1 MRLLGAEMIDVGLSC
16 IRFHSP
22 LKSVMLKAWVLAVFA
37 LTATTWAGAQT
48 DITSQYLW
56 QPVRIGGGGWVVGMV
71 VHPLD
76 PTVRYAR
83 TDVGNAYRWNNF
95 TQQWYPMRVSNTNAS
110 GVQSAP
116 ETDAPSSYGEDSVAV
131 DPTNT
136 SVVYMVFPT
145 EHSTDIQT
153 PTNYVELYKSVDGG
167 NHFTPGNMS
176 AAAIL
181 GNPNGSNR
189 MDGEKLAV
197 DPANTSVLYYGSD
210 NQGLWRSLDDGMT
223 WTQYPLSGAVG
234 PPTNVEFVN
243 IQFAKGPGTV
253 TVNGVV
259 VSKTIYAVS
268 IRNNG
273 DAGGDVYQSTDG
285 GQTWKDLSTG
295 VTDAASGQSLS
306 HQVLSSSIDGTDALY
321 VVENS
326 ATNGGLRAYWKYAAG
341 AWTRVSLQGSI
352 NQTLTSVVADPTN
365 AQRIYAMGA
374 DTSLARSDNSGAT
387 WINLGAPRYANTL
400 GWLPQIVGMSGGE
413 WHSNG
418 GLKVDSAGNLWS
430 PTGQEGIL
438 TIAAATASAAT
449 AANSP
454 KWTIQS
460 TGIEEL
466 VAMDVIVSPG
476 SNDSMIAVSM
486 DTTGFY
492 IPNPDNF
499 SAVQIPLQQ
508 EIISQGTMA
517 AYAPDVPSYV
527 AITTSNVYT
536 NGTNYSGYST
546 NGGIT
551 WTRFG
556 PALQYT
562 CGSSK
567 CDIPAGMIAVGR
579 RGNRT
584 LGSDHIVIYP
594 PEGFA
599 PEYSQDGGATWHV
612 TQSFPLNSDGMTIN
626 TANYNSFLYPQ
637 LAQHLLRADPFTADK
652 FYLKFTHAPYLLY
665 ISTDGGQTWQGQA
678 NANLPDWAW
687 DGQLVVNSKVQND
700 LWYADGF
707 QGSSPHGVFHSTD
720 GGQTFQQLPGI
731 SHAIRIAVGAGRGQ
745 AGDAAY
751 TVYFY
756 GLMTGSPEWGI
767 FQSTNGGTSWNRIAY
782 YPTGI
787 YDVPRAMAASQDT
800 FGKVYVGFSGNS
812 FVYGQL
818 APSGTPVPAAPTAL
832 TATAASGTGI
842 NLAWTAPTGTVSG
855 YNVYRGT
862 SPGGEATTPIASGLA
877 VASYSDMN
885 VTAGTEYFYTVAAT
899 NSAGAGPVSSE
910 ASATV
915 PATPAAPTGLTAT
928 GKGSSEI
935 DLAWT
940 ASTGTVGSY
949 SVFRGT
955 AAAGESTTALAAGV
969 IGTSYADKSVTAG
982 TEYYYKIAA
991 VNALGQGPT
1000 SNEANATTVQPT
1012 ALLAVAAGGSLS
1024 ATVTAGQTAT
1034 YQLLLTSANY
1044 SGAVTFSCTGAP
1056 ARDTCTVPVP
1066 MNLTATTS
1074 TTPVTVTV
1082 QTSGTNAGVRE
1093 SVGLWRVALAALL
1106 LLPIG
1111 WRRRRWISVTVAIAA
1126 IALLTAAN
1134 GCGSGSGGGGGGGS
1148 TTPVTST
1155 LTVSATGP
1163 GLTAATETLTL
1174 TVQ

>member
-1 MRLLGAEMIDVGLSC
+1 
-16 IRFHSP
+16 
-22 LKSVMLKAWVLAVFA
+22 
-37 LTATTWAGAQT
+37 
-48 DITSQYLW
+48 
-56 QPVRIGGGGWVVGMV
+56 MV

-83 TDVGNAYRWNNF
+83 TDVGNAYRWNNS
-95 TQQWYPMRVSNTNAS
+95 TQQWNPMRVSNMNGS
-110 GVQSAP
+110 GVQSVP
-116 ETDAPSSYGEDSVAV
+116 ETDAPSSYGEDSIAV

-167 NHFTPGNMS
+167 NHFTPANMS

-181 GNPNGSNR
+181 GNPNGPNR

-197 DPANTSVLYYGSD
+197 DPANSAVLYYGSD
-210 NQGLWRSLDDGMT
+210 SQGLWRSLDDGTT
-223 WTQYPLSGAVG
+223 WTQYPLSGAAG

-243 IQFAKGPGTV
+243 IQFAKGPGSV

-259 VSKTIYAVS
+259 LSKTIYAVS

-273 DAGGDVYQSTDG
+273 DGGGDVYQSTDG
-285 GQTWKDLSTG
+285 GQTWTDISTG

-306 HQVLSSSIDGTDALY
+306 HQALSSSIDGTGALY

-341 AWTRVSLQGSI
+341 TWTRISLQGAI
-352 NQTLTSVVADPTN
+352 GQALTSVVVDPTN

-374 DTSLARSDNSGAT
+374 DTGLARSDNGGAA
-387 WINLGAPRYANTL
+387 WINLGSPQYANTL
-400 GWLPQIVGMSGGE
+400 GWLPQTVGMSGGE

-430 PTGQEGIL
+430 PTGQEGII
-438 TIAAATASAAT
+438 TIAASTASAAT
-449 AANSP
+449 AANPP
-454 KWTIQS
+454 KWTIES

-466 VAMDVIVSPG
+466 VAMDMVVPPG
-476 SNDSMIAVSM
+476 SNDTIIAVAM
-486 DTTGFY
+486 DTTGFV

-517 AYAPDVPSYV
+517 AYAPDVPSYI
-527 AITTSNVYT
+527 AITSSNVYS

-546 NGGIT
+546 NGGMT

-567 CDIPAGMIAVGR
+567 CDIPAGMIAVSV
-579 RGNRT
+579 RGSRT
-584 LGSDHIVIYP
+584 LGADHIVLYP
-594 PEGFA
+594 PNDFA

-612 TQSFPLNSDGMTIN
+612 TQSFPLNPDGMTIN
-626 TANYNSFLYPQ
+626 TTSYNSFLYPQ

-652 FYLKFTHAPYLLY
+652 FYLKFTHAPFLLY

-700 LWYADGF
+700 LWYADGY

-720 GGQTFQQLPGI
+720 GGQTFQQLAGI
-731 SHAIRIAVGAGRGQ
+731 SHAIRIAIGAGSGR

-756 GLMTGSPEWGI
+756 GLMTGSTEWGI
-767 FQSTNGGTSWNRIAY
+767 FQSTNGGSSWNRISY
-782 YPTGI
+782 YPTGV

-812 FVYGQL
+812 FVYGQI
-818 APSGTPVPAAPTAL
+818 APTSLTIPAAPTGL
-832 TATAASGTGI
+832 SATSVSGSEI

-855 YNVYRGT
+855 YSVYRGT
-862 SPGGEATTPIASGLA
+862 SPGGEATTPVASGLA

-885 VTAGTEYFYTVAAT
+885 VTGGTEYYYTVAAA
-899 NSAGAGPVSSE
+899 NSAGTGPVSAE
-910 ASATV
+910 VSAIV
-915 PATPAAPTGLTAT
+915 PATPGAPADLTAT
-928 GKGSSEI
+928 AKGSSEI

-940 ASTGTVGSY
+940 ASAGTVVSY

-955 AAAGESTTALAAGV
+955 AAGGESATPLATGV
-969 IGTSYADKSVTAG
+969 TGTSYADKSVSAG
-982 TEYYYKIAA
+982 TEYYYSVAA
-991 VNALGQGPT
+991 VNAAGQGPT
-1000 SNEANATTVQPT
+1000 SNEASATTVQPT
-1012 ALLAVAAGGSLS
+1012 VSLGVAAGGSTS
-1024 ATVTAGQTAT
+1024 ATVMAGQTAT
-1034 YQLLLTSANY
+1034 YQLMLTSTSY
-1044 SGAVTFSCTGAP
+1044 SGTVTFSCTGAP
-1056 ARDTCTVPVP
+1056 AGDTCTVPSPV
-1066 MNLTATTS
+1066 NITAAAS
-1074 TTPVTVTV
+1074 TTPVSVTV
-1082 QTSGTNAGVRE
+1082 QTSSTVAGMRGRMGGGVI
-1093 SVGLWRVALAALL
+1093 ALAAALI
-1106 LLPIG
+1106 LLPVSW
-1111 WRRRRWISVTVAIAA
+1111 WRRRWVTVALVIAA
-1126 IALLTAAN
+1126 IGLLTAAS
-1134 GCGSGSGGGGGGGS
+1134 GCGSGSSGGGGGGGS
-1148 TTPVTST
+1148 TTPVIST
-1155 LTVSATGP
+1155 LTISATGT
-1163 GLTAATETLTL
+1163 GLTTATETLTL